1 MRASPLI
8 AILPLLSFTAAAP
21 RANPDF
27 RPMTQIKRITPILF
41 VEAIEPCLPFWVDR
55 LGFEKT
61 AEVPHGDRLGFVIL
75 ARDGTE
81 LMIQTRAS
89 VAEDVPDLAGT
100 PMKGTFLFIEV
111 ASADSIELAL
121 AGIEHV
127 IPRRKTFYGADEIV
141 VREPAGNTVIFAEF
155 EKK

>member
-1 MRASPLI
+1 
-8 AILPLLSFTAAAP
+8 
-21 RANPDF
+21 
-27 RPMTQIKRITPILF
+27 MTEVRKITPIIF

-75 ARDGTE
+75 TRDGTE
-81 LMIQTRAS
+81 VMLQTRAS
-89 VAEDVPDLAGT
+89 VADDVPSLAGT
-100 PMKGTFLFIEV
+100 PMKGTILFIEV
-111 ASADSIELAL
+111 ASADAIEAAL
-121 AGIEHV
+121 AGIESV

-155 EKK
+155 ATTQPQR